1 MAEGNGFKGV
11 AIVPDKTN
19 GRLLIVDDDEPFL
32 DNLETA
38 LSSAGYKVDTAPSPE
53 KALTLLVARS
63 YELVITDLRMPG
75 TDGLCIYEAIRDVD
89 RFVPVIVLTGYGGAD
104 EAARAINMGCADYL
118 RKPITLDELK
128 FRVDKARRQ
137 HQIEAEVASLR
148 EQLSRT
154 SAGPFIVGAS
164 GPIRS
169 ILDKIAMV
177 AESGVTV
184 LIRGETG
191 TGKELVARAVHES
204 SPRAGSPFVA
214 VACAAIPQPLLEGQL
229 FGHKRGAYT
238 GADKDQK
245 GLIDLANRG
254 TLFLDEIGDIDTT
267 AQVKL
272 LRTLETGELRPLGDG
287 KVHTVDVRLIAAT
300 NRDLEQAIKSGQF
313 RDDLFYRLNV
323 FPIALPALR
332 DRREDIPL
340 LVKHFAELHGPALC
354 GRCKIFS
361 KEAIEVFLAYDWP
374 GNVRELENKVRQAIL
389 LAPGQVVAPS
399 AIDLPVEEPAASA
412 WRFSEAKKGAIDA
425 FETRF
430 VRGVLSRT
438 RGVISKAARL
448 AGLDRKNLWLL
459 MKKHGIQAEE
469 FR

>member
-1 MAEGNGFKGV
+1 
-11 AIVPDKTN
+11 VPDKTN
-19 GRLLIVDDDEPFL
+19 GRLLIVDDDESFL

-38 LSSAGYKVDTAPSPE
+38 LSSAGYEVDSALSPE
-53 KALTLLVARS
+53 KALALLAARS

-75 TDGLCIYEAIRDVD
+75 TDGLSIYEAIREVD
-89 RFVPVIVLTGYGGAD
+89 RSVPVVVLTGHGRAD
-104 EAARAINMGCADYL
+104 EAAKAISMGCADYL

-148 EQLSRT
+148 KRLSRA
-154 SAGPFIVGAS
+154 SAAPFIGAS
-164 GPIRS
+164 RPIRS

-177 AESGVTV
+177 AESEVTV

-191 TGKELVARAVHES
+191 TGKELVASAVHES
-204 SPRAGSPFVA
+204 SPRANGPFVA

-229 FGHKRGAYT
+229 FGHKKGAYT

-245 GLIDLANRG
+245 GLIDLADEG

-323 FPIALPALR
+323 FPIVLPPLR
-332 DRREDIPL
+332 DRKEDIPL
-340 LVKHFAELHGPALC
+340 LVKHFTELHSPALC
-354 GRCKIFS
+354 GQCKAFS
-361 KEAIEVFLAYDWP
+361 REAIEVFHAYDWP

-389 LAPGQVVAPS
+389 LAPGQIVAPS
-399 AIDLPVEEPAASA
+399 AIDLPVEKPAATT

-425 FETRF
+425 FEMRF
-430 VRGVLSRT
+430 VRAVLGET

>member
-1 MAEGNGFKGV
+1 MA
-11 AIVPDKTN
+11 DKTD
-19 GRLLIVDDDEPFL
+19 GRLLIVDDDELFL
-32 DNLETA
+32 ENLGAA
-38 LSSAGYKVDTAPSPE
+38 LSSAGYKVDSAPSPE
-53 KALTLLVARS
+53 RALALLVARS
-63 YELVITDLRMPG
+63 YELVITDLKMPG
-75 TDGLCIYEAIRDVD
+75 TDGLSIYEEIRQVD
-89 RFVPVIVLTGYGGAD
+89 RSVPVVVLTGHGRAD

-137 HQIEAEVASLR
+137 HQIEVEVASLR

-154 SAGPFIVGAS
+154 SGGPCIVGTS

-177 AESGVTV
+177 AESDVTV
-184 LIRGETG
+184 LVRGETG

-204 SPRAGSPFVA
+204 SARAKGPFVA

-229 FGHKRGAYT
+229 FGHKKGAYT

-245 GLIDLANRG
+245 GLIDLANGG
-254 TLFLDEIGDIDTT
+254 TLFLDEIGDIDTA

-272 LRTLETGELRPLGDG
+272 LRTLETGELRTLGDG
-287 KVHTVDVRLIAAT
+287 KVHTVDIRLIAAT

-332 DRREDIPL
+332 DRKEDIPL
-340 LVKHFAELHGPALC
+340 LMRHFAELHSPALC
-354 GRCKIFS
+354 GEHKTFS
-361 KEAIEVFLAYDWP
+361 KEAIDLFVAYSWP

-389 LAPGQVVAPS
+389 VAPGPVVTPA
-399 AIDLPVEEPAASA
+399 AIDLPIEKVAPTS

-425 FETRF
+425 FEMRF
-430 VRGVLSRT
+430 IQDVLSRAG
-438 RGVISKAARL
+438 GVISKAARL
-448 AGLDRKNLWLL
+448 AGLDRKNLWLM

-469 FR
+469 FRRPGAGARLEL